1 MTTEEKEQFRTRI
14 EEEHASVSAELEKLE
29 AAAAPVAPD
38 RAIGRVSRMDAI
50 QNRGMSERALRRA
63 RSKIANLELAL
74 SKIDDADFGL
84 CLACRGPIGA
94 ARIMAIPD
102 ATLCVHCSG

>member
-1 MTTEEKEQFRTRI
+1 MSSDEKAQLRARI
-14 EEEHASVSAELEKLE
+14 EVEHRAVTGELADLE

-74 SKIDDADFGL
+74 SKLEDDDFGL
-84 CLACRGPIGA
+84 CLACRGPIGVE
-94 ARIMAIPD
+94 RIMAMPD
-102 ATLCVHCSG
+102 ATLCVYCSA